1 MATGRT
7 GRTGQF
13 DRDRLAGM
21 CESEAAGLR
30 EYAEYLDGF
39 KLQVADTVNS
49 EDRLQEIYQETAPT
63 ASAAAVETGTV
74 RAYLVGNDL
83 RAAAVKI
90 QQVLPGTPDPGA
102 LAPAV
107 VSRMRESRR
116 RRRLRRHALVPAS
129 LFDSYASE
137 CLGLLAGG
145 GAARRG
151 SGGGS
156 CGAD

>member
-63 ASAAAVETGTV
+63 AAAAAVETGTV

-83 RAAAVKI
+83 RKA
-90 QQVLPGTPDPGA
+90 G
-102 LAPAV
+102 
-107 VSRMRESRR
+107 RR
-116 RRRLRRHALVPAS
+116 RTTSWRPLP
-129 LFDSYASE
+129 
-137 CLGLLAGG
+137 
-145 GAARRG
+145 
-151 SGGGS
+151 
-156 CGAD
+156 